1 MGAPNP
7 SVGSVGFIKVGA
19 PLEGSETTQ
28 RDGGHFRRALATL
41 THFPRP
47 LPGADD
53 AGPGALF
60 NRDIRLQRA
69 RSGLRTGYAVA
80 DGAAPSPSVH
90 RGFIDA
96 ALIRRVVPDFLDRT
110 FYISGPWAM
119 VSQFRRVLKEMGV
132 ARSRIKVDFFPGF
145 A

>member
-1 MGAPNP
+1 
-7 SVGSVGFIKVGA
+7 
-19 PLEGSETTQ
+19 
-28 RDGGHFRRALATL
+28 
-41 THFPRP
+41 
-47 LPGADD
+47 
-53 AGPGALF
+53 
-60 NRDIRLQRA
+60 
-69 RSGLRTGYAVA
+69 LRTGYAVA